1 MFLAA
6 TPAAALASALAVTS
20 AAAFASA
27 LTAAPAATLAVTPTA
42 TFTVKPRLQLSHIH
56 SASATIVRAWCDDR
70 LARRVAGPLAA
81 DPTITALVAEPA
93 MQLLQLWL

>member
-6 TPAAALASALAVTS
+6 TPAAAFASALAVTP
-20 AAAFASA
+20 AAALASA
-27 LTAAPAATLAVTPTA
+27 LTAAPAATLTVIPTA

-56 SASATIVRAWCDDR
+56 SASTTIVRVWCDDR
-70 LARRVAGPLAA
+70 LARRVAGLLAV
-81 DPTITALVAEPA
+81 DPTITALVAELA